1 VVHDEETN
9 MRMFPMLV
17 AACLVSGGVMA
28 QTTTAPAAPTAAVA
42 LPPTTATHTA
52 LTEEQIKSNI
62 ASAGFKEVK
71 GLEFKDGVWRTE
83 ARGGNDNW
91 VDLLVGPVNGKVYSA
106 EAPSQL
112 NEDEVTA
119 RLTAAGYGRIH
130 GVKFDDGLW
139 RARAIDAQGVPVL
152 LLADPDDGSV
162 VSEERSRVR

>member
-1 VVHDEETN
+1 
-9 MRMFPMLV
+9 MLV
-17 AACLVSGGVMA
+17 AACLLAGGGAMA
-28 QTTTAPAAPTAAVA
+28 QTTTSAAPVA
-42 LPPTTATHTA
+42 PVSLPPTTATHAA

-62 ASAGFKEVK
+62 ANAGFKEVK

-91 VDLLVGPVNGKVYSA
+91 VKLLIGPVNGKVYSA

-112 NEDEVTA
+112 NEDEITA

-139 RARAIDAQGVPVL
+139 RARALDAQGVPVL

-162 VSEERSRVR
+162 VAEERSRVR